1 MAFPLARTE
10 RTMRTSTHSL
20 PLRPLASLLAGATAL
35 ALAATAPARAA
46 DASPDTAT
54 ATTSD
59 VAPSDQVVVP
69 QVERR
74 DVRKP
79 KYPSNDFEIGL
90 FGGTYSTQ
98 NFGTAGVF
106 GARLG
111 YDITEDFFV
120 EATYGRTKVSDKT
133 FRQVL
138 PGGVFSKGTETLSY
152 YDLDLGWNFLPGE
165 IFIDKNWA
173 KASTMYVVGGVGN
186 TTFDSQRN
194 QTWNFG
200 VGARLFLADW
210 VALRADVRDHIF
222 SLDLLGKR
230 SSTQNPELTLGVA
243 FFY

>member
-1 MAFPLARTE
+1 
-10 RTMRTSTHSL
+10 MRTSTHPL
-20 PLRPLASLLAGATAL
+20 PLRSLAGLLAGATAL
-35 ALAATAPARAA
+35 ALALAATMPARAA
-46 DASPDTAT
+46 DVSPDTAA

-74 DVRKP
+74 AVHKP

-98 NFGTAGVF
+98 NFGTAGAL

-165 IFIDKNWA
+165 IFIGKNWA

-230 SSTQNPELTLGVA
+230 SSTQNPELTLGVS